1 MCGIAG
7 AYHFATGAPVPE
19 DLARRMAD
27 HLVHR
32 GPDDR
37 GEYRDPT
44 GCLALGFT
52 RLSIIDL
59 AGGHQ
64 PMANAD
70 GSLWLVYN
78 GEIYN
83 HLELRARLA
92 HRTFRTRSD
101 TEVIL
106 HLYEEEGLE
115 AFRHL
120 RGMFAIALWDRARR
134 RLVLARDRLG
144 IKPLYYAVAP
154 HRLLF
159 ASEVPALLRPTSV
172 PREVD
177 PDALRQYLETRA
189 VPAPLTL
196 LRHVRKLVPGHYLV
210 CDERGVGA
218 QTPFWKLTARPRP
231 DGPTSEADAVREL
244 REAID
249 RTVSA
254 HMLSDVPVGAML
266 SGGLD
271 SSVIVSAMRR
281 STAGELHT
289 FSVGF
294 EEEGFHE
301 FEYSR
306 QVSRLFGTRAHEY
319 VLRPEDFVE
328 FLPQLVVEFAD
339 PVADPAAVPLHFI
352 SRVARAHGI
361 KVVLSGEGS
370 DELFAGY
377 PSYRLEADGGDSWAS
392 LRRIA
397 RRTRARWRAARAG
410 EGRSST
416 GRPRDRFYPGHAGL
430 PDPSLVDSLVLQP
443 ADPELDMLDA
453 YHREAAEAGLDRLQT
468 MLAIDLQTRIPEDL
482 LCRTDRMTMANSIE
496 ARVPFLDHELVELG
510 FWLPSALK
518 IRRGVSKYVL
528 KRAAEAWLPSNVIYR
543 PKMGFPTPIRRWLT
557 GELSS
562 LFQRGLVEMREE
574 PALLDRR
581 VLERLVARHFAGDG
595 SLSLLLWRVWFFRMW
610 YAVWVEGRALE
621 VTSGRRAVEVVG

>member
-7 AYHFATGAPVPE
+7 AYHFGTATPVPA

-37 GEYRDPT
+37 GEYRDPS
-44 GCLALGFT
+44 GCLAFGFT

-59 AGGHQ
+59 TGGHQ
-64 PMANAD
+64 PMENID
-70 GSLWLVYN
+70 RSLCVVFN

-106 HLYEEEGLE
+106 HLFEEEGLN
-115 AFRHL
+115 AFQHL
-120 RGMFAIALWDRARR
+120 RGMFGIAVWDRRRR
-134 RLVLARDRLG
+134 RLVLVRDRLG
-144 IKPLYYAVAP
+144 IKPLYYAALP
-154 HRLLF
+154 HRVLF
-159 ASEVPALLRPTSV
+159 ASEVPALLRSTEV

-177 PDALRQYLETRA
+177 TDALRQYLEIRA

-196 LRHVRKLVPGHYLV
+196 LRHVRKLMPGHVLV
-210 CDERGVGA
+210 CDESGA
-218 QTPFWKLTARPRP
+218 GPQVPFWKLTARTRGNVPATE
-231 DGPTSEADAVREL
+231 DDAVREV
-244 REAID
+244 RGAID
-249 RTVSA
+249 RAVSS

-271 SSVIVSAMRR
+271 SSVIVAAMRR
-281 STAGELHT
+281 FTGAEIHT

-294 EEEGFHE
+294 EEDGFHE
-301 FEYSR
+301 FDYSR
-306 QVSRLFGTRAHEY
+306 QVSRLFGTRGHEY
-319 VLRPEDFVE
+319 VLRPEDFIR
-328 FLPQLVVEFAD
+328 FLPRLVTEFAD
-339 PVADPAAVPLHFI
+339 PVADPAAVPLYFI
-352 SRVARAHGI
+352 SRVAREHGI

-377 PSYRLEADGGDSWAS
+377 PSYRLQAEGHPRAL
-392 LRRIA
+392 LRRAVGWA
-397 RRTRARWRAARAG
+397 RDRWQPRVETPSAA
-410 EGRSST
+410 GR
-416 GRPRDRFYPGHAGL
+416 RRDRFYDGHAGL
-430 PDPSLVDSLVLQP
+430 PDPSLVDALVLAP
-443 ADPELDMLDA
+443 ADPELDMLDVH
-453 YHREAAEAGLDRLQT
+453 HRIATGAGLDRLQT

-482 LCRTDRMTMANSIE
+482 LSRTDRMTMANSIE

-510 FWLPSALK
+510 FRLPSALK
-518 IRRGVSKYVL
+518 IRRGVHKYIL
-528 KRAAEAWLPSNVIYR
+528 KRAAEAWLPMNIIHR

-557 GELSS
+557 GELSG
-562 LFQRGLVEMREE
+562 LFRRGLLEMHEE

-581 VLERLVARHFAGDG
+581 LLEQLVARHLAGDA

-610 YAVWVEGRALE
+610 FAVWVEGRTLE
-621 VTSGRRAVEVVG
+621 VTDGRRAAEVVVE

>member
-1 MCGIAG
+1 MCGVVG
-7 AYHFATGAPVPE
+7 VYHFGTAAPVPE
-19 DLARRMAD
+19 HLARRMAD

-37 GEYRDPT
+37 GEYLDPSRR
-44 GCLALGFT
+44 LAFGFT

-70 GSLWLVYN
+70 ESLWLVYN

-106 HLYEEEGLE
+106 HLYEEEGLD

-120 RGMFAIALWDRARR
+120 RGMFAIALWDRSRC

-144 IKPLYYAVAP
+144 IKPLYYSPAA

-159 ASEVPALLRPTSV
+159 ASEVPALLHPASV
-172 PREVD
+172 PRDVD
-177 PDALRQYLETRA
+177 SDALRQYLETRA

-210 CDERGVGA
+210 CDESGVGT
-218 QTPFWKLTARPRP
+218 QTPFWRLTTRPQREV
-231 DGPTSEADAVREL
+231 PTTEAGAVTEL
-244 REAID
+244 RGAID
-249 RTVSA
+249 RAVTS

-271 SSVIVSAMRR
+271 SSVIVAAMRR
-281 STAGELHT
+281 STPGKIHT

-306 QVSRLFGTRAHEY
+306 QVSRLFDTDAHEY
-319 VLRPEDFVE
+319 VLRPEDFVG
-328 FLPQLVVEFAD
+328 FLPQLVAEFAD

-377 PSYRLEADGGDSWAS
+377 RSYQLEANGVDLRTS
-392 LRRIA
+392 LRRVA
-397 RRTRARWRAARAG
+397 RLARARWRAARSG
-410 EGRSST
+410 ETGAPVGR
-416 GRPRDRFYPGHAGL
+416 RERFYFGHAGL
-430 PDPSLVDSLVLQP
+430 PDPSLVDSLVIEP
-443 ADPELDMLDA
+443 PDPELDRLDA
-453 YHREAAEAGLDRLQT
+453 HHRAAVEAGLDRLQT

-518 IRRGVSKYVL
+518 IRGGVSKYIL
-528 KRAAEAWLPSNVIYR
+528 KRAAEAWLPANVIYR
-543 PKMGFPTPIRRWLT
+543 RKMGFPTPIRRWLT

-562 LFQRGLVEMREE
+562 MFRHGLLEMQEE
-574 PALLDRR
+574 PTLLDRG
-581 VLERLVARHFAGDG
+581 VLEQLVARHFSGEA

-610 YAVWVEGRALE
+610 FAVWVEGRTLE
-621 VTSGRRAVEVVG
+621 VADGRRRVEVVG